1 MASRFDTM
9 VRGRKEEEKS
19 TTKKER
25 IEIQPKTYLKT
36 GCECVVKAIRKKY
49 DKRVMIE
56 KDRQTL

>member
-1 MASRFDTM
+1 M